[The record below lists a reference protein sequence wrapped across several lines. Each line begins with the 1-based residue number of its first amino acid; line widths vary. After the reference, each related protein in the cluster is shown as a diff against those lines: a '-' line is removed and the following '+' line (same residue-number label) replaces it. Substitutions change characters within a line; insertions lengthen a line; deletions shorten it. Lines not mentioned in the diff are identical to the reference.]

1 MVGSTIDRAV
11 VIGGSIAGLAAAA
24 ALAERVGEVLVVE
37 RRPLPTTDAPASIAP
52 QGEFPHILLAS
63 GAASLDRLLPGFT
76 DDLFAHGAIG
86 RDDLEYRGHWWAVGA
101 VRHVVPHVGMP
112 VPMCSRALVES
123 RLRDRVRR
131 LPNVT
136 FEQTVVRGLRLGG
149 DRVVGV
155 EVEHGH
161 ERTALDADLVV
172 DASGRG
178 SHAATWLKELG
189 LREPPV
195 SRVDIGL
202 TYTAVDV
209 RRSATDIDGGRFAV
223 VQNTRTLP
231 RMGVALSAEGDR
243 WKIAIGSYF
252 GDAAPATRD
261 GILQYAASLPD
272 PVILQLLENEWL
284 TEPAQHR
291 FPSSLRRRWER
302 VRDLPAGFCAVGDA
316 VASFNPL
323 YGQGMSSGVLQAE
336 ALKTC
341 LGREGS
347 APRLPS
353 AVQRAAAK
361 VVANPW
367 RIATGG
373 DFVYPSTKGSK
384 APGTDLVNSYMERVF
399 VAAAADPDV
408 NVALNRVTQLLD
420 PPTSLLAP
428 DVVRRVIACTR
439 GRRAAPLPVR

>member
-24 ALAERVGEVLVVE
+24 ALAERAGEVVVAE
-37 RRPLPTTDAPASIAP
+37 RRPPPQADAPVSIAP

-63 GAASLDRLLPGFT
+63 GAAALERLLPGFS

-86 RDDLEYRGHWWAVGA
+86 RDDVEYRGHWWAAGA
-101 VRHVVPHVGMP
+101 VRHVVPHVGIP

-123 RLRDRVRR
+123 RLRARVRR
-131 LPNVT
+131 LPNVS
-136 FEQTVVRGLRLGG
+136 FDQAVVRGLRVGG
-149 DRVVGV
+149 DRIVGAVV
-155 EVEHGH
+155 ERGH
-161 ERTALDADLVV
+161 EREVLDADLVV

-178 SHAATWLKELG
+178 SHAGTWLGESG
-189 LREPPV
+189 LREPQV

-209 RRSATDIDGGRFAV
+209 RRSATDVDGGRFAV
-223 VQNTRTLP
+223 VQNTRALP

-243 WKIAIGSYF
+243 WKIALGCYF

-272 PVILQLLENEWL
+272 PVILRLLEDEWL

-302 VRDLPAGFCAVGDA
+302 VRHLPAGFCAVGDA

-323 YGQGMSSGVLQAE
+323 YGQGMSAAVLQAE

-341 LGREGS
+341 LERVGGTPQL
-347 APRLPS
+347 PR
-353 AVQRAAAK
+353 AVQRAAAR

-384 APGTDLVNSYMERVF
+384 APGTDAVNRYMERVF

-408 NVALNRVTQLLD
+408 NVTLNRVTQLLA

-428 DVVRRVIACTR
+428 EVVRRVIACTR
-439 GRRAAPLPVR
+439 GRAAPVLVP